1 MEVEMA
7 NPNLINISRWVK
19 TLEGFLKLNIAEFPL
34 AANFIPIGEF
44 KLTKNKRTLW
54 NLEVPPHLVDLYTR
68 YQNGVYIMTYN
79 NHIIKIGGTKVG
91 MHGRINSYLC
101 GHCIPERKKRNG
113 EYYPGKMSVTNA
125 YIYNTIYQYLLEG
138 RGQFHLYF
146 YPIEDIEVTRDVF
159 GKQVVFKVQSYD
171 EYEKVA
177 LLSYKEQV
185 GEFPILSDN
194 CHP

>member
-1 MEVEMA
+1 MEVEMTTLTA
-7 NPNLINISRWVK
+7 INISRWVK
-19 TLEGFLKLNIAEFPL
+19 TLEGYLKLHINEFPL
-34 AANFIPIGEF
+34 AQNFVQIGKFE
-44 KLTKNKRTLW
+44 LTENKRTLW
-54 NLEVPPHLVDLYTR
+54 EVEVPPHLAEVYSR

-79 NHIIKIGGTKVG
+79 NYIIKIGGTKVG
-91 MHGRINSYLC
+91 MQGRITSYLC

-125 YIYNTIYQYLLEG
+125 YIYNTIYQYLQEG

-146 YPIEDIEVTRDVF
+146 YPIEDIEVTKYVF
-159 GKQVVFKVQSYD
+159 GKQIVFKVQSYD

-177 LLSYKEQV
+177 LLSYREQV

-194 CHP
+194 SHP

>member
-1 MEVEMA
+1 MEVEMTT
-7 NPNLINISRWVK
+7 PTQVNITRWVK
-19 TLEGFLKLNIAEFPL
+19 ILEGYLKLNIKEFPI
-34 AANFIPIGEF
+34 ASNFIPLGEF
-44 KLTKNKRTLW
+44 KLSMNKRTLW
-54 NLEVPPHLVDLYTR
+54 NLEVPGHLVDMYTR

-79 NHIIKIGGTKVG
+79 NYIIKIGGTKVG
-91 MHGRINSYLC
+91 MHGRITSYLC

-125 YIYNTIYQYLLEG
+125 YIYNTIYQYLQEG

-146 YPIEDIEVTRDVF
+146 YPIEDIEVTKDVF
-159 GKQVVFKVQSYD
+159 GQQCVFKVQSYD

-177 LLSYKEQV
+177 LLKYKEIV

-194 CHP
+194 SHP